1 MLDTAF
7 PRIHGDI
14 GNAETWPFPV
24 IYKIVDGATSD
35 KVVRKGAAGLKDDFA
50 KAAKEV
56 VAMGADGIGTTC
68 GFLSLF
74 QDDIAKAAGV
84 PVASSSL
91 MQVPWVDSTLP
102 PDKRAGII
110 TISKESVTPAHLEA
124 VGVALDTP
132 IVGTE
137 SGKTFTTTV
146 LDDGDYMDFELA
158 RDDLVEAG
166 EVWFQSTRKSARLF
180 SNAPIWDRSPATS
193 SCAWITCVRCRQ
205 LLDLVPSR
213 SAAETLSA
221 LVLNAILLDEILI
234 DSDAKA
240 RPVRDVQMT
249 VDNGKIFHREL
260 VKHRVC
266 AKRILHDKLVDA
278 TTIV

>member
-1 MLDTAF
+1 MAEKINESAPRPGKTVYGAALGILMLDTAF

-146 LDDGDYMDFELA
+146 LDDGDYMDFGLA

-166 EVWFQSTRKSARLF
+166 RGLVSEHPEVGAIVLECTNMGPFSRDVSLALGLPVFDVVSYLTWFQAGL
-180 SNAPIWDRSPATS
+180 
-193 SCAWITCVRCRQ
+193 
-205 LLDLVPSR
+205 
-213 SAAETLSA
+213 
-221 LVLNAILLDEILI
+221 
-234 DSDAKA
+234 
-240 RPVRDVQMT
+240 RPRRYQP
-249 VDNGKIFHREL
+249 
-260 VKHRVC
+260 
-266 AKRILHDKLVDA
+266 
-278 TTIV
+278 

>member
-1 MLDTAF
+1 MAGKINESAPRPGKTVYGAALGILMLDTAF

-91 MQVPWVDSTLP
+91 MQVP
-102 PDKRAGII
+102 
-110 TISKESVTPAHLEA
+110 
-124 VGVALDTP
+124 
-132 IVGTE
+132 
-137 SGKTFTTTV
+137 
-146 LDDGDYMDFELA
+146 
-158 RDDLVEAG
+158 
-166 EVWFQSTRKSARLF
+166 
-180 SNAPIWDRSPATS
+180 
-193 SCAWITCVRCRQ
+193 
-205 LLDLVPSR
+205 
-213 SAAETLSA
+213 
-221 LVLNAILLDEILI
+221 
-234 DSDAKA
+234 
-240 RPVRDVQMT
+240 
-249 VDNGKIFHREL
+249 
-260 VKHRVC
+260 
-266 AKRILHDKLVDA
+266 
-278 TTIV
+278 

>member
-1 MLDTAF
+1 
-7 PRIHGDI
+7 
-14 GNAETWPFPV
+14 
-24 IYKIVDGATSD
+24 
-35 KVVRKGAAGLKDDFA
+35 
-50 KAAKEV
+50 
-56 VAMGADGIGTTC
+56 MGADGIGTTC

-74 QDDIAKAAGV
+74 QDDIAEAAGV

-110 TISKESVTPAHLEA
+110 TISKESVTPAHLKA

-166 EVWFQSTRKSARLF
+166 RGLVSEHPEVGAIVLECTNMGPFSRDVSLALGLPVFDVVSYLTWFQAGL
-180 SNAPIWDRSPATS
+180 
-193 SCAWITCVRCRQ
+193 
-205 LLDLVPSR
+205 
-213 SAAETLSA
+213 
-221 LVLNAILLDEILI
+221 
-234 DSDAKA
+234 
-240 RPVRDVQMT
+240 RPRRYQP
-249 VDNGKIFHREL
+249 
-260 VKHRVC
+260 
-266 AKRILHDKLVDA
+266 
-278 TTIV
+278 

>member
-1 MLDTAF
+1 
-7 PRIHGDI
+7 
-14 GNAETWPFPV
+14 
-24 IYKIVDGATSD
+24 
-35 KVVRKGAAGLKDDFA
+35 
-50 KAAKEV
+50 
-56 VAMGADGIGTTC
+56 MGADGIGTTC

-110 TISKESVTPAHLEA
+110 TISKESVTSAHLEA

-158 RDDLVEAG
+158 RD
-166 EVWFQSTRKSARLF
+166 
-180 SNAPIWDRSPATS
+180 
-193 SCAWITCVRCRQ
+193 
-205 LLDLVPSR
+205 
-213 SAAETLSA
+213 
-221 LVLNAILLDEILI
+221 
-234 DSDAKA
+234 
-240 RPVRDVQMT
+240 
-249 VDNGKIFHREL
+249 
-260 VKHRVC
+260 
-266 AKRILHDKLVDA
+266 
-278 TTIV
+278 

>member
-68 GFLSLF
+68 EFLSLF

-110 TISKESVTPAHLEA
+110 DIKESVTPAHEA

-166 EVWFQSTRKSARLF
+166 RGQVSEHPEVGAIVLECTNMGPF
-180 SNAPIWDRSPATS
+180 S
-193 SCAWITCVRCRQ
+193 
-205 LLDLVPSR
+205 
-213 SAAETLSA
+213 
-221 LVLNAILLDEILI
+221 
-234 DSDAKA
+234 
-240 RPVRDVQMT
+240 RDVS
-249 VDNGKIFHREL
+249 
-260 VKHRVC
+260 
-266 AKRILHDKLVDA
+266 LVDYLCSM
-278 TTIV
+278 